1 MGGKMKRKVFLTGL
15 LGMLSI
21 ILVFGIFDSTA
32 GTKKIKMT
40 SVWSAGIQLIEID
53 KHFVKLVNELGGD
66 QLQIKFFP
74 GGSLVPA
81 FEVFNAVREGT
92 IPMGADWGGY
102 WAGKNEAF
110 NIIGSHP
117 MGLTATDY
125 MVWVYQAGG
134 FELIQEVYGKYGL
147 VCIPHGVHS
156 AESGVRGHKAINTI
170 ADYKGMKIRM
180 GGKIQGKVLKDL
192 GGVQVMLAGSEVYQ
206 ALEKGVVD
214 ACEYNTPTVDW
225 NLGLAEVT
233 EYWASP
239 PWHAPAAIFGV
250 MINKKVWDNF
260 TEKQKE
266 VLKTAAMANFLWS
279 YTYFEYQDIIATR
292 KFLEKGIKITRLKD
306 EDLDKIQKIVNKH
319 TMESAKTNPLFAKI
333 AYSQYKFL
341 NDLAEWRSISSPFSS
356 GRNFV
361 TPNLNEL
368 KAYTK

>member
-1 MGGKMKRKVFLTGL
+1 MKRKVFLTGL

-170 ADYKGMKIRM
+170 ADYKGMKI
-180 GGKIQGKVLKDL
+180 
-192 GGVQVMLAGSEVYQ
+192 
-206 ALEKGVVD
+206 
-214 ACEYNTPTVDW
+214 
-225 NLGLAEVT
+225 
-233 EYWASP
+233 
-239 PWHAPAAIFGV
+239 
-250 MINKKVWDNF
+250 
-260 TEKQKE
+260 
-266 VLKTAAMANFLWS
+266 
-279 YTYFEYQDIIATR
+279 
-292 KFLEKGIKITRLKD
+292 
-306 EDLDKIQKIVNKH
+306 
-319 TMESAKTNPLFAKI
+319 
-333 AYSQYKFL
+333 
-341 NDLAEWRSISSPFSS
+341 
-356 GRNFV
+356 
-361 TPNLNEL
+361 
-368 KAYTK
+368 

>member
-1 MGGKMKRKVFLTGL
+1 MKRKVFLTGL

-21 ILVFGIFDSTA
+21 ILVFGVFDSTA

-170 ADYKGMKIRM
+170 ADYKGTKIRM

-250 MINKKVWDNF
+250 MINKKVWNNF

-266 VLKTAAMANFLWS
+266 VLKIAAMANFLWS
-279 YTYFEYQDIIATR
+279 YTYFEYQDIIATK

-319 TMESAKTNPLFAKI
+319 TMESAKANPLFAKI